1 MFEDFRNKTQQ
12 EDGMIFPS
20 NIYRKIVLQPAYD
33 EAKKNFLSIMLQINI
48 AHLKML
54 EEQGLIKKEEAKQI
68 GVALKKLDL
77 NYYRLE
83 DYSPRYEDLFFRIEN
98 KLIELAGDVAGNLH
112 IGRSRNDMGIAIY
125 RMTLRKKLL
134 LLMREL
140 LTLRD
145 DLIAAAEEHVDTIM
159 IGYTHTQQA
168 QPTTFAHYLK
178 AVIDQLE
185 RDFERLQHV
194 YKTVNRSSMGA
205 AALTT
210 TGFKISRERMRDL
223 LAFDEI
229 IENAW
234 DAVAGADY
242 IAEAASI
249 VQLAALN
256 LGRTSQDFLL
266 WATQE
271 FNAFTLASPYVQIS
285 SIMPQKRNPVS
296 IEHTR
301 SLLSAVVGDAS
312 TVLQMVHNTP
322 FGDIVDTEDDMQP
335 YLWRAI
341 DRLLGIYKLFGSLV
355 VTMNVNKKKLRN
367 RAENSFA
374 NVTELADTLVRSEG
388 ISFRQSHSIVSKC
401 IKVLLAHGEESL
413 ASLTWGLAN
422 TQSKL
427 ITGKPLN
434 ISEED
439 FYNTLK
445 PETFVGI
452 RTLPGGPAPET
463 MKVSL
468 EKSKVKAQ
476 DLYAWIHAKETKII
490 EAEKQLTVFL
500 EDWNQ

>member
-33 EAKKNFLSIMLQINI
+33 EAKKNFLTIMLQINI

-54 EEQGLIKKEEAKQI
+54 EEQGLVKNEEAKQI

-178 AVIDQLE
+178 AVIDQLD

-210 TGFKISRERMRDL
+210 TGFNISRERMRDL
-223 LAFDEI
+223 LAFDDI

-355 VTMNVNKKKLRN
+355 VTMNVNKKKLKN

-413 ASLTWGLAN
+413 VSLTWGLAN

-427 ITGKPLN
+427 ITGKPLK

-445 PETFVGI
+445 PETFVGV

-463 MKVSL
+463 MKAAL
-468 EKSKVKAQ
+468 EKSKVKAKN
-476 DLYAWIHAKETKII
+476 LYDWIHVKETNII
-490 EAEKQLTVFL
+490 EAEKQLAVIL
-500 EDWNQ
+500 EGWNQ

>member
-20 NIYRKIVLQPAYD
+20 NIYRKIVLQPAYE
-33 EAKKNFLSIMLQINI
+33 EAKKNFLTIMLQINI

-54 EEQGLIKKEEAKQI
+54 EEQGLVKKEEVKQI
-68 GVALKKLDL
+68 GIALKKLDL
-77 NYYRLE
+77 NYYRIE
-83 DYSPRYEDLFFRIEN
+83 DYNPRYEDLFFRIEN

-210 TGFKISRERMRDL
+210 TGFNISRERMCEL
-223 LAFDEI
+223 LAFDDI

-341 DRLLGIYKLFGSLV
+341 DRLIGIYKLFGSLV
-355 VTMNVNKKKLRN
+355 VTMKVNKKKLRN

-388 ISFRQSHSIVSKC
+388 ISFRQAHSIVSKC
-401 IKVLLAHGEESL
+401 VKVLLSHGEESL

-427 ITGKPLN
+427 ITGKALN

-445 PETFVGI
+445 PETFVGV

-463 MKVSL
+463 MKASL
-468 EKSKVKAQ
+468 ERSKANAHN
-476 DLYAWIHAKETKII
+476 LYEWIRLKESMIV
-490 EAEKQLTVFL
+490 EAEQQLTVFI
-500 EDWNQ
+500 EEWNQ

>member
-20 NIYRKIVLQPAYD
+20 NIYRKIVLQPAYE
-33 EAKKNFLSIMLQINI
+33 EAKKNFLTIMLQINI

-54 EEQGLIKKEEAKQI
+54 EEQGLVKKEEVKQI
-68 GVALKKLDL
+68 GIALKKLDL
-77 NYYRLE
+77 NYYRIE
-83 DYSPRYEDLFFRIEN
+83 DYNPRYEDLFFRIEN

-210 TGFKISRERMRDL
+210 TGFNISRERMCEL
-223 LAFDEI
+223 LAFDDI

-341 DRLLGIYKLFGSLV
+341 DRLIGIYKLFGSLV

-388 ISFRQSHSIVSKC
+388 ISFRQAHSIVSKC
-401 IKVLLAHGEESL
+401 VKVLLSHSEESL

-427 ITGKPLN
+427 ITGKALN

-445 PETFVGI
+445 PETFVGV

-463 MKVSL
+463 MKASL
-468 EKSKVKAQ
+468 ERSKANAHN
-476 DLYAWIHAKETKII
+476 LYEWIRLKESMIV
-490 EAEKQLTVFL
+490 EAEQQLTVFI
-500 EDWNQ
+500 EEWNQ